1 MTPRVG
7 DAWRLPPSR
16 IPYTGLATV
25 ELNTGMSP
33 QCGAE
38 GIVQCA
44 YPVGGGNDISVVEER
59 EDGLSVSQLRL
70 DFAEGGLLC
79 QSIKCW
85 H

>member
-1 MTPRVG
+1 
-7 DAWRLPPSR
+7 
-16 IPYTGLATV
+16 
-25 ELNTGMSP
+25 MSP

-44 YPVGGGNDISVVEER
+44 YPVRGGNDISVVKER
-59 EDGLSVSQLRL
+59 EDGLSVLQLRL

-79 QSIKCW
+79 QGIQCW